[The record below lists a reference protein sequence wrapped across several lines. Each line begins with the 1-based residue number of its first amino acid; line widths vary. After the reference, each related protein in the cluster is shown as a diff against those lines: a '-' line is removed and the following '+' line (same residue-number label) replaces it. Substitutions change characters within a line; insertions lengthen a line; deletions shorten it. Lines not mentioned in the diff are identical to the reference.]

1 MNKISNRQVICD
13 KLIDLAKDDKNI
25 MVLACDSR
33 GSASMGNF
41 VKEYPEQFV
50 EIGIAEQNAVGV
62 AAGLATCE
70 KKPYI
75 ASPACFLSMRSIE
88 QVKVDVAY
96 SKTNVKLI
104 GISGGVSY
112 GALGMTHH
120 SLQDIAVMRAIPDIT
135 VILPA
140 DRFETEKMVE
150 ALVNFNGPA
159 YIRIGRNAVEDVYE
173 NSDFNFEIGKGNTM
187 CEGDDITIIATG
199 ETVKPAIDASKL
211 LLSEGI
217 RCRVINM
224 HTIKPL
230 DRKVIIKAAK
240 ETRGIITIE
249 EHSIFGGLGAAVAE
263 VVSQENP
270 VKMKII
276 GIKDEAPITGNSKEV
291 FNYYGLTAENLVF
304 EAKKI
309 LSEK

>member
-1 MNKISNRQVICD
+1 MNKIANRQVICD
-13 KLIDLAKDDKNI
+13 KLIELAKNDKDI

-41 VKEYPEQFV
+41 AKEYPEQFV

-70 KKPYI
+70 KKPYV
-75 ASPACFLSMRSIE
+75 ASPACFLSMRSVE
-88 QVKVDVAY
+88 QIKVDVAY

-120 SLQDIAVMRAIPDIT
+120 SLQDIAVMRAIPDIAI
-135 VILPA
+135 VLPS
-140 DRFETEKMVE
+140 DRLETEKMIE
-150 ALVNFNGPA
+150 ALNKYEGPV
-159 YIRIGRNAVEDVYE
+159 YIRIGRNPVEDVYE
-173 NSDFNFEIGKGNTM
+173 NINFNFEIGKGNTI
-187 CEGDDITIIATG
+187 CEGNDITIIATG
-199 ETVKPAIDASKL
+199 ETVKPAMDASKL
-211 LLSEGI
+211 LSAQGVS
-217 RCRVINM
+217 CRVINM

-230 DRKVIIKAAK
+230 DTEIIIKAAK
-240 ETRGIITIE
+240 ETKGIITVE

-263 VVSQENP
+263 VVSQESP
-270 VKMKII
+270 VKMKIV

-291 FNYYGLTAENLVF
+291 FNYYGLTAENLAE

-309 LSEK
+309 LG